1 MEMLINDENGNFII
15 QHTLNLKL
23 DRINNRIFQFVKN
36 NIVLLS
42 KQKYSS
48 NVIDKCIL
56 YEDANLRS
64 SVIQKMIDMK
74 CIGDLILDQYGNYGK
89 IYKKLLSKIKIN

>member
-1 MEMLINDENGNFII
+1 MEFLINDENGNFII

-23 DRINNRIFQFVKN
+23 EKFNSKIFQYVKN
-36 NIVLLS
+36 NLIVLS
-42 KQKYSS
+42 MQKYSS

-56 YEDANLRS
+56 YEDANLRG
-64 SVIQKMIDMK
+64 SVIQKMIDLK

-89 IYKKLLSKIKIN
+89 FSFKNMLYILS